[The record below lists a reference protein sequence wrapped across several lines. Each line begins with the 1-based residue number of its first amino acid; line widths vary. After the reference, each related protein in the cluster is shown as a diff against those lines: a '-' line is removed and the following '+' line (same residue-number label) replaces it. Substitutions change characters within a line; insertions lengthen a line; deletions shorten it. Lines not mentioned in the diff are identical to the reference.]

1 MVVIV
6 LCLADKRNLL
16 NKRLN
21 KDFKMKKYEIA
32 CLGIE
37 AVAIYVAGIVL
48 LGRPI
53 NWYMPNWFFGP
64 AGLVLVLGFD
74 VLWGVC
80 IRLWRPT
87 NERLHGFKKVLSV
100 AVFALSA
107 SVLTSWLI
115 LRLFQNI
122 W

>member
-1 MVVIV
+1 MTIDEYGRKKGRFV
-6 LCLADKRNLL
+6 CLA
-16 NKRLN
+16 
-21 KDFKMKKYEIA
+21 
-32 CLGIE
+32 IE
-37 AVAIYVAGIVL
+37 AVAIYVAGIIL

-64 AGLVLVLGFD
+64 AGLILVLGFD
-74 VLWGVC
+74 TLWGMG
-80 IRLWRPT
+80 IRLWRPID
-87 NERLHGFKKVLSV
+87 ERLKVLKKVLSV

-115 LRLFQNI
+115 LTLFQNV